1 METAGSEL
9 LKAATDVLHRSQS
22 EAFPHEIQQL
32 GMPFLVFRNVF
43 SPKYLP
49 AAEMFARALPF
60 RRGMHFL
67 EIGPGVGVVAVAA
80 ALAGAERVVA
90 IDLNPDAVNNTHA
103 NFVKHGVE
111 ARADARLGDLFG
123 ALRSGEKFDLI
134 FWNVPFFH
142 DTPPQLGLLER
153 SIVDPH
159 YENTKRY
166 MLEGQAHLRP
176 GGRLTVGF
184 SSTVGDLRL
193 IESIAD
199 AAGLKADLLH
209 REEVAQYSPVEAPPE
224 ASKPFMLEILDIS
237 RRRS

>member
-1 METAGSEL
+1 MGTSGSDL

-22 EAFPHEIQQL
+22 ETFPHEIQQL
-32 GMPFLVFRNVF
+32 GMPFVVFRNVF

-49 AAEMFARALPF
+49 AAESFARALPF

-67 EIGPGVGVVAVAA
+67 EIGPGIGVVAVAA

-90 IDLNPDAVNNTHA
+90 IDINQDAVNNTRA
-103 NFVKHGVE
+103 NFAKHGVE
-111 ARADARLGDLFG
+111 ARADARQGDLFS
-123 ALRSGEKFDLI
+123 ALRPGEKFDLI

-142 DTPPQLGLLER
+142 EAPPDLGLLER
-153 SIVDPH
+153 AISDPG

-166 MLEGQAHLRP
+166 MVEGQEHLRP
-176 GGRLTVGF
+176 SGRLTVGF

-193 IESIAD
+193 IESIAG
-199 AAGLKADLLH
+199 AVGLKAEIFH
-209 REEVAQYSPVEAPPE
+209 KEEVAQYSPVDAPPE

-237 RRRS
+237 RRR